1 MKKIRIIVDILMY
14 ILFIIMMGHHI
25 TGILIHEIL
34 GTSLFV
40 LFFIHQILNYK
51 YYKNIFKGKYNLK
64 RTVIL
69 IIDILLLVSMIGI
82 IVSAINISSDVFSFL
97 NIETKIWGRKL
108 HLLSTSWGF
117 ILMSIHVGLHLNI
130 LISKINKKYNKD
142 KTKYIYYLIL
152 ILILLYGI
160 YSFIK
165 LNFISDMLL
174 LNPFK
179 FYDFSESPVIFYL
192 HVIASSLFIGLIIN
206 FLSNIKLRKG
216 DNNE

>member
-1 MKKIRIIVDILMY
+1 MKKIRIIVDLLMY

-25 TGILIHEIL
+25 TGNLIHEIL

-69 IIDILLLVSMIGI
+69 IIDFLLLVSMIGI

-97 NIETKIWGRKL
+97 NSETKIWGRKL
-108 HLLSTSWGF
+108 HMLSTSWGF

-142 KTKYIYYLIL
+142 ETKYIYYLIL